1 MPARFRKDLQ
11 YYKFSLYGFLKNLK
25 FFDPF
30 LLLFFLEKGLGYP
43 QIGTLYAIREVTRNI
58 FEVPSGIL
66 ADAMGRR
73 KAMIACFMFYIASFV
88 VFGLTSGFAAFIG
101 AMLLFS
107 LGDALRTGTH
117 KAMIF
122 EYLRINGWEDQKTH
136 YYGHTRGWSQMGS
149 ALSSLL
155 AALIV
160 FHEGSYQSVFLYS
173 TIPYVLDM
181 LLMISYPSVLDG
193 KERGAGLKDIGK
205 NYKKVVGQFVHS
217 FRNPA
222 VLGAILNV
230 SSFSGY
236 YKAVKD
242 YLQPFIRTF
251 ALGLP
256 LMVGLEDKQ
265 RAAMLVG
272 VFYFILYFLTSF
284 ASRSSGKVT
293 ERVGRIGLV
302 VNLTLIAGVA
312 AGMLSGLFYE
322 LGMVLLAIFFYF
334 LVFILENLRK
344 PAGIAYVSE
353 KLDQD
358 ILASALSA
366 ESQAETLFAALL
378 ALVLGFCAEW
388 LGVGYGLMVTSV
400 LILLVFPLIMGFISR
415 QRKRTRQT

>member
-1 MPARFRKDLQ
+1 
-11 YYKFSLYGFLKNLK
+11 
-25 FFDPF
+25 
-30 LLLFFLEKGLGYP
+30 
-43 QIGTLYAIREVTRNI
+43 
-58 FEVPSGIL
+58 
-66 ADAMGRR
+66 
-73 KAMIACFMFYIASFV
+73 
-88 VFGLTSGFAAFIG
+88 
-101 AMLLFS
+101 
-107 LGDALRTGTH
+107 
-117 KAMIF
+117 
-122 EYLRINGWEDQKTH
+122 
-136 YYGHTRGWSQMGS
+136 
-149 ALSSLL
+149 
-155 AALIV
+155 
-160 FHEGSYQSVFLYS
+160 
-173 TIPYVLDM
+173 
-181 LLMISYPSVLDG
+181 
-193 KERGAGLKDIGK
+193 
-205 NYKKVVGQFVHS
+205 
-217 FRNPA
+217 
-222 VLGAILNV
+222 
-230 SSFSGY
+230 
-236 YKAVKD
+236 
-242 YLQPFIRTF
+242 
-251 ALGLP
+251 
-256 LMVGLEDKQ
+256 MVGLEDKQ

>member
-242 YLQPFIRTF
+242 YLQPFIRP
-251 ALGLP
+251 LP
-256 LMVGLEDKQ
+256 LDCL
-265 RAAMLVG
+265 
-272 VFYFILYFLTSF
+272 
-284 ASRSSGKVT
+284 
-293 ERVGRIGLV
+293 
-302 VNLTLIAGVA
+302 
-312 AGMLSGLFYE
+312 
-322 LGMVLLAIFFYF
+322 
-334 LVFILENLRK
+334 
-344 PAGIAYVSE
+344 
-353 KLDQD
+353 
-358 ILASALSA
+358 
-366 ESQAETLFAALL
+366 
-378 ALVLGFCAEW
+378 
-388 LGVGYGLMVTSV
+388 
-400 LILLVFPLIMGFISR
+400 
-415 QRKRTRQT
+415 